1 MKAWFWF
8 FFLKVKLNDEIWYDV
23 DARADI
29 EIMNQELEP
38 PGEFSATLAACG
50 SSSTFF
56 VDITDMARLDSNLM
70 TEIVDGG
77 IWDHS
82 LIIWCN
88 EPSGVLFKEW

>member
-8 FFLKVKLNDEIWYDV
+8 FFSLKVKLNDEIWYDV
-23 DARADI
+23 DAWADI

-70 TEIVDGG
+70 TDIVWGG
-77 IWDHS
+77 LGIMFW
-82 LIIWCN
+82 
-88 EPSGVLFKEW
+88 

>member
-1 MKAWFWF
+1 MILTY

-77 IWDHS
+77 IWDHF
-82 LIIWCN
+82 LMIWCN
-88 EPSGVLFKEW
+88 ESSGLLLKEG